1 MSGSKKTAKLSNSA
15 EWSPHLNGN
24 AITGAFMNQP
34 NEALT
39 DQEVHRISQLIESLD
54 RSTLDYLQVE
64 TGGVKVTI
72 SKGGAG
78 LLAMAS
84 PAAPAASAPAT
95 SFAAAPVATPA
106 PVSTPAPSTATRP
119 TQADATDTPG
129 SVVIPAPLM
138 GRFYPRPE
146 PGADMYVSVG
156 SEVQEDTV
164 VGLIEVMKLFN
175 TVQAGV
181 RGVVTEI
188 CAPEGEFLE
197 YGTPLFRIRLH
208 DGEVTARKGN

>member
-1 MSGSKKTAKLSNSA
+1 
-15 EWSPHLNGN
+15 
-24 AITGAFMNQP
+24 MNQP
-34 NEALT
+34 KEALT

-54 RSTLDYLQVE
+54 RSTLDYLQVD

-78 LLAMAS
+78 LPAMAS
-84 PAAPAASAPAT
+84 PAA
-95 SFAAAPVATPA
+95 SFAAAPAATPA
-106 PVSTPAPSTATRP
+106 PVPTPVSSIAALPA
-119 TQADATDTPG
+119 QAGAANTSGT
-129 SVVIPAPLM
+129 VVIPAPLM

-146 PGADMYVSVG
+146 PGAELYVSVG

-181 RGVVTEI
+181 RGVITEV

-197 YGTPLFRIRLH
+197 YGSPLFRVRLH
-208 DGEVTARKGN
+208 DGPADVRKGS

>member
-1 MSGSKKTAKLSNSA
+1 
-15 EWSPHLNGN
+15 
-24 AITGAFMNQP
+24 MNQP

-54 RSTLDYLQVE
+54 RSTLDYLQVD

-78 LLAMAS
+78 LPAMAS
-84 PAAPAASAPAT
+84 PAA
-95 SFAAAPVATPA
+95 SFAAAPTAMPVPAPTPA
-106 PVSTPAPSTATRP
+106 PRIAALPA
-119 TQADATDTPG
+119 QAGAADTPG
-129 SVVIPAPLM
+129 TVVIPAPLM

-146 PGADMYVSVG
+146 PGAELYVSVG

-181 RGVVTEI
+181 RGVITEV

-197 YGTPLFRIRLH
+197 YGSPLFRVRLH
-208 DGEVTARKGN
+208 DGPADVRKGN

>member
-1 MSGSKKTAKLSNSA
+1 
-15 EWSPHLNGN
+15 
-24 AITGAFMNQP
+24 MNQP

-39 DQEVHRISQLIESLD
+39 DQEIHRISQLIESLD
-54 RSTLDYLQVE
+54 RSTLDYLQVD

-72 SKGGAG
+72 SKGGGG
-78 LLAMAS
+78 LPAMAS
-84 PAAPAASAPAT
+84 PAASAPAA
-95 SFAAAPVATPA
+95 SFAAAPTARAAPLPTPA
-106 PVSTPAPSTATRP
+106 PRIAAPPA
-119 TQADATDTPG
+119 QAGAADTSG
-129 SVVIPAPLM
+129 TVVIPAPLM

-146 PGADMYVSVG
+146 PGAEMYVSVG

-181 RGVVTEI
+181 RGVITEI

-197 YGTPLFRIRLH
+197 YGSPLFRVRLH
-208 DGEVTARKGN
+208 DGPADVRKGS

>member
-1 MSGSKKTAKLSNSA
+1 
-15 EWSPHLNGN
+15 
-24 AITGAFMNQP
+24 MNQP

-54 RSTLDYLQVE
+54 RSTLDYLQVD

-78 LLAMAS
+78 LPAMAS
-84 PAAPAASAPAT
+84 PAA
-95 SFAAAPVATPA
+95 SFAAAPAATPVPAPTPA
-106 PVSTPAPSTATRP
+106 PRIAALPA
-119 TQADATDTPG
+119 QAGAANTSGT
-129 SVVIPAPLM
+129 VVIPAPLM

-146 PGADMYVSVG
+146 PGAELYVSVG

-181 RGVVTEI
+181 RGVITEV

-197 YGTPLFRIRLH
+197 YGSPLFRVRLH
-208 DGEVTARKGN
+208 DGPADVRKGI

>member
-1 MSGSKKTAKLSNSA
+1 
-15 EWSPHLNGN
+15 
-24 AITGAFMNQP
+24 MNQS

-54 RSTLDYLQVE
+54 RSTLDYLQVD

-78 LLAMAS
+78 LPSMTS
-84 PAAPAASAPAT
+84 PAVAAAASAPAA
-95 SFAAAPVATPA
+95 SFAAAPAVHAATPA
-106 PVSTPAPSTATRP
+106 PVPTPASNIAALPAHDRP
-119 TQADATDTPG
+119 ADTSGT
-129 SVVIPAPLM
+129 VVIPAPLM

-146 PGADMYVSVG
+146 PGAQTYVSVG
-156 SEVQEDTV
+156 SDVAEDTV

-181 RGVVTEI
+181 RGVITEV

-197 YGTPLFRIRLH
+197 YGSPLFRVRLH
-208 DGEVTARKGN
+208 DGSANAHKGT

>member
-1 MSGSKKTAKLSNSA
+1 
-15 EWSPHLNGN
+15 
-24 AITGAFMNQP
+24 MNRP

-54 RSTLDYLQVE
+54 RSTLDYLQVDAS
-64 TGGVKVTI
+64 GVKITI

-78 LLAMAS
+78 LLAIAT
-84 PAAPAASAPAT
+84 PAAPASSVPSSSFTAAS
-95 SFAAAPVATPA
+95 VATPA
-106 PVSTPAPSTATRP
+106 LVPTPVTSIDTQPVPTGAADTSST
-119 TQADATDTPG
+119 
-129 SVVIPAPLM
+129 VVIPAPLM

-146 PGADMYVSVG
+146 PGAELYISVG

-181 RGVVTEI
+181 RGVITEV

-197 YGTPLFRIRLH
+197 YGSPLFRVRLH
-208 DGEVTARKGN
+208 DGLSNALKGN

>member
-1 MSGSKKTAKLSNSA
+1 
-15 EWSPHLNGN
+15 
-24 AITGAFMNQP
+24 MNQP

-54 RSTLDYLQVE
+54 RSTLDYLQVD
-64 TGGVKVTI
+64 TGGVKITI

-78 LLAMAS
+78 LPAMAS
-84 PAAPAASAPAT
+84 PAAPATAPAA
-95 SFAAAPVATPA
+95 SFAAAPAATPV
-106 PVSTPAPSTATRP
+106 PVPIPAPRIAAP
-119 TQADATDTPG
+119 PAQAGAADTSG
-129 SVVIPAPLM
+129 TVVIPAPLM

-146 PGADMYVSVG
+146 PGAELYVSVG

-181 RGVVTEI
+181 RGVITEV

-197 YGTPLFRIRLH
+197 YGSPLFRVRLH
-208 DGEVTARKGN
+208 DGPADVRKGS

>member
-1 MSGSKKTAKLSNSA
+1 
-15 EWSPHLNGN
+15 
-24 AITGAFMNQP
+24 MNQP

-54 RSTLDYLQVE
+54 RSTLDYLQVDA
-64 TGGVKVTI
+64 GGVKITI

-106 PVSTPAPSTATRP
+106 PLPTPASSIAALPA
-119 TQADATDTPG
+119 QANAADTSG
-129 SVVIPAPLM
+129 TVVIPAPLM

-146 PGADMYVSVG
+146 PGAELYVSVG

-181 RGVVTEI
+181 RGVVTEV

-197 YGTPLFRIRLH
+197 YGSPLFRVRLH
-208 DGEVTARKGN
+208 DGSANARKGS

>member
-1 MSGSKKTAKLSNSA
+1 
-15 EWSPHLNGN
+15 
-24 AITGAFMNQP
+24 MNQP

-54 RSTLDYLQVE
+54 RSTLDYLQVD

-78 LLAMAS
+78 LPAMAS
-84 PAAPAASAPAT
+84 PAVPAAASAPAA
-95 SFAAAPVATPA
+95 SFAAAPAAPAATPA
-106 PVSTPAPSTATRP
+106 PVTTPASSIAA
-119 TQADATDTPG
+119 QAGAANTSGT
-129 SVVIPAPLM
+129 VVIPAPLM

-146 PGADMYVSVG
+146 PGAELYVSVG
-156 SEVQEDTV
+156 SEVKEDTV

-181 RGVVTEI
+181 RGVITEV

-197 YGTPLFRIRLH
+197 YGSPLFRVRLH
-208 DGEVTARKGN
+208 DGSANARKGN

>member
-1 MSGSKKTAKLSNSA
+1 
-15 EWSPHLNGN
+15 
-24 AITGAFMNQP
+24 MNQP

-54 RSTLDYLQVE
+54 RSTLDYLQVDA
-64 TGGVKVTI
+64 GGVKITI

-78 LLAMAS
+78 LPAMAS
-84 PAAPAASAPAT
+84 PAVPTAASFAAAPAASMTAP
-95 SFAAAPVATPA
+95 APVATPA
-106 PVSTPAPSTATRP
+106 PRISTPPAQAGA
-119 TQADATDTPG
+119 ADAPG
-129 SVVIPAPLM
+129 TVVIPAPLM

-146 PGADMYVSVG
+146 PGAELYVSVG

-164 VGLIEVMKLFN
+164 IGLIEVMKLFN

-181 RGVVTEI
+181 RGVITEI

-197 YGTPLFRIRLH
+197 YGSPLFRVRLH
-208 DGEVTARKGN
+208 DGPADVRKGS

>member
-15 EWSPHLNGN
+15 EWQPPLNGN
-24 AITGAFMNQP
+24 ASTGVFMNQP

-54 RSTLDYLQVE
+54 RSTLDYLQVDA
-64 TGGVKVTI
+64 GGVKITI

-78 LLAMAS
+78 LPTMAS
-84 PAAPAASAPAT
+84 PAVPATAPALAASFATAPAATP
-95 SFAAAPVATPA
+95 TPA
-106 PVSTPAPSTATRP
+106 PRIVAPPA
-119 TQADATDTPG
+119 QADTPG
-129 SVVIPAPLM
+129 TVVIPAPLM

-146 PGADMYVSVG
+146 PGAELYVSVG

-164 VGLIEVMKLFN
+164 IGLIEVMKLFN

-181 RGVVTEI
+181 RGVITEI
-188 CAPEGEFLE
+188 CAPEGEFLD
-197 YGTPLFRIRLH
+197 YGSPLFRVRLH
-208 DGEVTARKGN
+208 DAPAHVRKGS

>member
-1 MSGSKKTAKLSNSA
+1 
-15 EWSPHLNGN
+15 
-24 AITGAFMNQP
+24 MNQP
-34 NEALT
+34 KEALT

-54 RSTLDYLQVE
+54 RSTLDYLQVD

-78 LLAMAS
+78 LPAMAS
-84 PAAPAASAPAT
+84 PAA
-95 SFAAAPVATPA
+95 SFAAAPAATPVPAPTPA
-106 PVSTPAPSTATRP
+106 PRIAALPA
-119 TQADATDTPG
+119 QAGAANTPG
-129 SVVIPAPLM
+129 TVVIPAPLM

-146 PGADMYVSVG
+146 PGAELYVSVG

-181 RGVVTEI
+181 RGVITEV

-197 YGTPLFRIRLH
+197 YGSPLFRVRLH
-208 DGEVTARKGN
+208 DGPADVRKGS

>member
-1 MSGSKKTAKLSNSA
+1 
-15 EWSPHLNGN
+15 
-24 AITGAFMNQP
+24 MNQP

-54 RSTLDYLQVE
+54 RSTLDYLQVD

-78 LLAMAS
+78 LPAMAS
-84 PAAPAASAPAT
+84 PAA
-95 SFAAAPVATPA
+95 SFAAAPAATPVPAPTPA
-106 PVSTPAPSTATRP
+106 PRIAALPA
-119 TQADATDTPG
+119 QAGAANTPG
-129 SVVIPAPLM
+129 TVVIPAPLM

-146 PGADMYVSVG
+146 PGAELYVSVG

-181 RGVVTEI
+181 RGVITEV

-197 YGTPLFRIRLH
+197 YGSPLFRVRLH
-208 DGEVTARKGN
+208 DGPADVRKGS

>member
-1 MSGSKKTAKLSNSA
+1 
-15 EWSPHLNGN
+15 
-24 AITGAFMNQP
+24 MNQP

-54 RSTLDYLQVE
+54 RSTLDYLQVD

-78 LLAMAS
+78 LPAMAS
-84 PAAPAASAPAT
+84 PAA
-95 SFAAAPVATPA
+95 SFAAAPAATPVPAPTPA
-106 PVSTPAPSTATRP
+106 PRIAALPA
-119 TQADATDTPG
+119 QAGAANTSGT
-129 SVVIPAPLM
+129 VVIPAPLM

-146 PGADMYVSVG
+146 PGAELYVSVG

-181 RGVVTEI
+181 RGVITEV

-197 YGTPLFRIRLH
+197 YGSPLFRVRLH
-208 DGEVTARKGN
+208 DGPADVRKGN

>member
-1 MSGSKKTAKLSNSA
+1 
-15 EWSPHLNGN
+15 
-24 AITGAFMNQP
+24 MNQP

-54 RSTLDYLQVE
+54 RSTLDYLQVD
-64 TGGVKVTI
+64 TGGVKITI

-78 LLAMAS
+78 LPAMAS
-84 PAAPAASAPAT
+84 PAAHATAPAA
-95 SFAAAPVATPA
+95 SFAAAPAATPV
-106 PVSTPAPSTATRP
+106 PVPIPAPRIAAP
-119 TQADATDTPG
+119 PAQAGAADTSG
-129 SVVIPAPLM
+129 TVVIPAPLM

-146 PGADMYVSVG
+146 PGAELYVSVG

-181 RGVVTEI
+181 RGVITEV

-197 YGTPLFRIRLH
+197 YGSPLFRVRLH
-208 DGEVTARKGN
+208 DGPADVRKGS

>member
-1 MSGSKKTAKLSNSA
+1 
-15 EWSPHLNGN
+15 
-24 AITGAFMNQP
+24 MNQP

-54 RSTLDYLQVE
+54 RSTLDYLQVD

-78 LLAMAS
+78 LPAMAS
-84 PAAPAASAPAT
+84 PAA
-95 SFAAAPVATPA
+95 SFAAAPTAMPVPAPTPA
-106 PVSTPAPSTATRP
+106 PRIAALPA
-119 TQADATDTPG
+119 QAGAADTPG
-129 SVVIPAPLM
+129 TVVIPAPLM

-146 PGADMYVSVG
+146 PGAELYVSVG
-156 SEVQEDTV
+156 SEVREDTV

-181 RGVVTEI
+181 RGVITEV

-197 YGTPLFRIRLH
+197 YGSPLFRVRRH
-208 DGEVTARKGN
+208 DGPADVRKGN

>member
-1 MSGSKKTAKLSNSA
+1 
-15 EWSPHLNGN
+15 
-24 AITGAFMNQP
+24 MNQP

-54 RSTLDYLQVE
+54 RSTLDYLQVDA
-64 TGGVKVTI
+64 GGVKITI

-78 LLAMAS
+78 LPAMAS
-84 PAAPAASAPAT
+84 PAAPTAASVPAA
-95 SFAAAPVATPA
+95 SFAAAPAASMTAPAPVATPA
-106 PVSTPAPSTATRP
+106 PRISTPPA
-119 TQADATDTPG
+119 QAGAADTPG
-129 SVVIPAPLM
+129 TVVIPAPLM

-146 PGADMYVSVG
+146 PGAEMYVSVG

-181 RGVVTEI
+181 RGVISEI
-188 CAPEGEFLE
+188 CAPEGEFLD
-197 YGTPLFRIRLH
+197 YGSPLFRVRLH
-208 DGEVTARKGN
+208 DAPADVRKGS

>member
-1 MSGSKKTAKLSNSA
+1 
-15 EWSPHLNGN
+15 
-24 AITGAFMNQP
+24 MNQP
-34 NEALT
+34 KEALT

-54 RSTLDYLQVE
+54 RSTLDYLQVD

-78 LLAMAS
+78 LPAMAS
-84 PAAPAASAPAT
+84 PAA
-95 SFAAAPVATPA
+95 SFAAAPAATPVPAPTPA
-106 PVSTPAPSTATRP
+106 PRIAALPA
-119 TQADATDTPG
+119 QAGAANTPG
-129 SVVIPAPLM
+129 TVVIPAPLM

-146 PGADMYVSVG
+146 PGAELYVSVG

-181 RGVVTEI
+181 RGVITEV

-197 YGTPLFRIRLH
+197 YGSPLFRVRLH
-208 DGEVTARKGN
+208 DGPADVRKGI